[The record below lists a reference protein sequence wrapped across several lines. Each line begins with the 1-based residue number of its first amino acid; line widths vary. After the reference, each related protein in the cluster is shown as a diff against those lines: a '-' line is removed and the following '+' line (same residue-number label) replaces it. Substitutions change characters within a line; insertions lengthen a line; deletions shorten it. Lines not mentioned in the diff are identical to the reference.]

1 MHNIIAIANCIGTTR
16 VSVIIPPSEENIIT
30 ELSIQMVSENGTATP
45 NQNLITE

>member
-1 MHNIIAIANCIGTTR
+1 MPSLIAIANCIDNIR
-16 VSVIIPPSEENIIT
+16 VGIVTPPSEADIIT